1 MLRAMGR
8 LLGHRGKE
16 HPLRVRVVYGQWDR
30 GRTLEGSTVMGTE
43 GRCSVDL
50 SANVGQ
56 KDFTAID
63 VDSLH
68 LALLELAGVQDFF
81 SDSVRH
87 ISNLQVGSEGGR

>member
-16 HPLRVRVVYGQWDR
+16 HPLWVREVNGYWNR
-30 GRTLEGSTVMGTE
+30 RRTLEGSSVMCTE
-43 GRCSVDL
+43 RRCSVDL

-56 KDFTAID
+56 KNFTAID

-87 ISNLQVGSEGGR
+87 VSDLKVGFESCG